1 MPDSFEESMERIA
14 SAFER
19 IALAA
24 NEMLA
29 ISELEMEEEGY
40 FRGPN
45 GKWTKANN
53 DA

>member
-14 SAFER
+14 GAFER

-40 FRGPN
+40 VRGQN
-45 GKWTKANN
+45 GKWMRANN